1 VSTYNV
7 QGSEFEFDSQEEDF
21 GARKNQ
27 NTTVTSTV
35 EASGDGQG
43 M

>member
-1 VSTYNV
+1 VSAYSA
-7 QGSEFEFDSQEEDF
+7 QGSEFEFDSQDEDS
-21 GARKNQ
+21 GAQQDQ

-35 EASGDGQG
+35 EASGDEQG